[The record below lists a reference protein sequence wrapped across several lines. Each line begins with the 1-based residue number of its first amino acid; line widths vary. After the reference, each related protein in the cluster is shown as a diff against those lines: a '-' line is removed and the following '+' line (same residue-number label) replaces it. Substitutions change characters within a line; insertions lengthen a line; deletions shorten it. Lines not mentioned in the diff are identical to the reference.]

1 MPKKSPLLIPL
12 LLIPL
17 LLIPLLLSLTAHAQT
32 SPTLLDLQLI
42 PVESKTETRALSP
55 ESIAEFDDMR
65 RVAETGDVEAQL
77 ELARMLQLGAG
88 APQSTAQSMAW
99 LRKSAEGGYAPAQA
113 AMGIA
118 YAVGGKVPV
127 DRVQGEYW
135 LRLGVAQGEALAQ
148 TILAL
153 EFINGDSS
161 AEEQALAITW
171 LKTAALEQHFVPA
184 YNALGEHLMR
194 AATDEQ
200 DRGEAFHWFYKS
212 ARENDRAGMRNLARA
227 HELGLGVAQSDKLA
241 LVWYERAGRS
251 GDVPAIRRM
260 LDVHVKGQ
268 LGLQAN
274 AEDAAEWRAR
284 LAEKEKK

>member
-1 MPKKSPLLIPL
+1 MPKKLL

-17 LLIPLLLSLTAHAQT
+17 LLPLPAVAQT
-32 SPTLLDLQLI
+32 SATLLDMQLI
-42 PVESKTETRALSP
+42 AIEARADARALNP
-55 ESIAEFDDMR
+55 ESIAEFEDMR

-77 ELARMLQLGAG
+77 ELARMLQLGSG
-88 APQSTAQSMAW
+88 TPQSTAQSMAW

-113 AMGIA
+113 AMGLA

-135 LRLGVAQGEALAQ
+135 LRKGAAQGNAEAQ

-153 EFINGDSS
+153 EFIDGGSS

-184 YNALGEHLMR
+184 FNALGEHLMR

-200 DRGEAFHWFYKS
+200 DRDEAFHWFYRS
-212 ARENDRAGMRNLARA
+212 AREKEPAGMRNLARA

-241 LVWYERAGRS
+241 LVWYERAAWS
-251 GDVPAIRRM
+251 GDVAAMRRM
-260 LDVHVKGQ
+260 LAVHLKGE
-268 LGLQAN
+268 LGQEAN
-274 AEDAAEWRAR
+274 AAMADEWRAK

>member
-42 PVESKTETRALSP
+42 AVESMTETRALSA

-88 APQSTAQSMAW
+88 APQSTAQSMLW

-161 AEEQALAITW
+161 AEEQALAIKW
-171 LKTAALEQHFVPA
+171 LKVAALEQHLVPA
-184 YNALGEHLMR
+184 YNALGEQLMR
-194 AATDEQ
+194 AANDEQ

-251 GDVPAIRRM
+251 GDVPAMRRM

-274 AEDAAEWRAR
+274 AEAAAEWRAR